1 MRLTKI
7 VDNMIPLLLLSR
19 MAVSQYLSNKHDGH
33 TCQECDA
40 IKLCTLHQFLQ
51 KENMKTSLFPSL
63 STKMCLALV
72 VASFGGAAYAQAP
85 AAPAANPAPTGMA
98 PIVKAEPAV
107 VPAAPAPVAAP
118 ASAAKTSGD
127 HQLAGKAAY
136 YSNRFNG
143 RKTASGQRF
152 NNAAM
157 TTAHNTLPFGT
168 RVKVTNT
175 KNNKSVVVRVNDRGP
190 STPGRVFDLTR
201 AAAKKLGYVRAGLA
215 DVKAEVVAQPAM
227 KSAKKKAK
235 AMVKG

>member
-1 MRLTKI
+1 
-7 VDNMIPLLLLSR
+7 
-19 MAVSQYLSNKHDGH
+19 
-33 TCQECDA
+33 
-40 IKLCTLHQFLQ
+40 
-51 KENMKTSLFPSL
+51 MKTSWIPSL
-63 STKMCLALV
+63 ARKICLALV

-98 PIVKAEPAV
+98 PIVKAEPA
-107 VPAAPAPVAAP
+107 PALAPVAAP

-127 HQLAGKAAY
+127 HQLEGKAAY

-235 AMVKG
+235 AQG

>member
-1 MRLTKI
+1 MQAVRCYKVNSTSLTLK
-7 VDNMIPLLLLSR
+7 
-19 MAVSQYLSNKHDGH
+19 
-33 TCQECDA
+33 
-40 IKLCTLHQFLQ
+40 
-51 KENMKTSLFPSL
+51 KENMKTSLSPSFAK
-63 STKMCLALV
+63 KMCLALA
-72 VASFGGAAYAQAP
+72 VASFCGAAHAQTP
-85 AAPAANPAPTGMA
+85 ATPAAPTGMA
-98 PIVKAEPAV
+98 PIVKAEP
-107 VPAAPAPVAAP
+107 APAPVAAP
-118 ASAAKTSGD
+118 ASAAKTSGE
-127 HQLAGKAAY
+127 HQLEGKAAY

-227 KSAKKKAK
+227 KSGKKKAK
-235 AMVKG
+235 AQV

>member
-1 MRLTKI
+1 
-7 VDNMIPLLLLSR
+7 
-19 MAVSQYLSNKHDGH
+19 
-33 TCQECDA
+33 
-40 IKLCTLHQFLQ
+40 
-51 KENMKTSLFPSL
+51 MKTAFITSVKTNLLYAGIFVSV
-63 STKMCLALV
+63 S
-72 VASFGGAAYAQAP
+72 GAAFAQAP
-85 AAPAANPAPTGMA
+85 AAPAPIGMA
-98 PIVKAEPAV
+98 PIVKAEPAP
-107 VPAAPAPVAAP
+107 VPAAVP
-118 ASAAKTSGD
+118 ASVAKTSGD
-127 HQLAGKAAY
+127 HQLEGKAAY

-235 AMVKG
+235 AQG

>member
-1 MRLTKI
+1 
-7 VDNMIPLLLLSR
+7 
-19 MAVSQYLSNKHDGH
+19 
-33 TCQECDA
+33 
-40 IKLCTLHQFLQ
+40 
-51 KENMKTSLFPSL
+51 MKTSLIPSL
-63 STKMCLALV
+63 ARKMCLALV
-72 VASFGGAAYAQAP
+72 VASFGGAAYAQTP
-85 AAPAANPAPTGMA
+85 ATPAANPAPSGMA
-98 PIVKAEPAV
+98 PIVKAEPAP
-107 VPAAPAPVAAP
+107 VPAAP
-118 ASAAKTSGD
+118 ASAAKASGE
-127 HQLAGKAAY
+127 HQLEGKAAY

-201 AAAKKLGYVRAGLA
+201 AAASKLGYVRSGLA

-235 AMVKG
+235 SQG

>member
-1 MRLTKI
+1 MI
-7 VDNMIPLLLLSR
+7 ADNMHPLLWLSE
-19 MAVSQYLSNKHDGH
+19 MTFSQYLSNKRDRHA
-33 TCQECDA
+33 CQECDA
-40 IKLCTLHQFLQ
+40 IKLHTLHLLLQ
-51 KENMKTSLFPSL
+51 KENMKTSSITSL
-63 STKMCLALV
+63 VTKMCLALV

-85 AAPAANPAPTGMA
+85 ATPAANPAPSGMA

-107 VPAAPAPVAAP
+107 VPAAAPVAAP
-118 ASAAKTSGD
+118 ASTTKTSGE
-127 HQLAGKAAY
+127 HQLEGKAAY

-152 NNAAM
+152 SNAAM

-201 AAAKKLGYVRAGLA
+201 AAASKLGYVRSGLA
-215 DVKAEVVAQPAM
+215 DVKAEVVAQSAM
-227 KSAKKKAK
+227 KSGKKKAK
-235 AMVKG
+235 TQG

>member
-1 MRLTKI
+1 
-7 VDNMIPLLLLSR
+7 
-19 MAVSQYLSNKHDGH
+19 
-33 TCQECDA
+33 
-40 IKLCTLHQFLQ
+40 
-51 KENMKTSLFPSL
+51 MKTSLISL
-63 STKMCLALV
+63 LATKMSFVLV
-72 VASFGGAAYAQAP
+72 VASLSSAAYAQAP

-98 PIVKAEPAV
+98 PIVKAEPAPV
-107 VPAAPAPVAAP
+107 PVAAP
-118 ASAAKTSGD
+118 ASATKTSGD
-127 HQLAGKAAY
+127 HQLEGKAAY

-201 AAAKKLGYVRAGLA
+201 AAAGKLGYVRAGLA

-235 AMVKG
+235 A